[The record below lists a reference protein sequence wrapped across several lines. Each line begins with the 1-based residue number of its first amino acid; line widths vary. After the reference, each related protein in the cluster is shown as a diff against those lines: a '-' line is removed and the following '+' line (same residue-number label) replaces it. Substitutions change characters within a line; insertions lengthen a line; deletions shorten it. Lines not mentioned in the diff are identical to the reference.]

1 MIFIK
6 NKVRFVTK
14 NINKE
19 FEKKYYVEYM
29 KIVKKRIKLIENDIE
44 LLPKTKWVSKL
55 SYEDWISFDKGELK
69 YEKSTEKQLPTEKEV
84 LQAIFDNVFIRGID
98 LTFYERNFS
107 NKESGLYDIL
117 VKLFNK

>member
-1 MIFIK
+1 
-6 NKVRFVTK
+6 
-14 NINKE
+14 
-19 FEKKYYVEYM
+19 M